1 MAPFHCQGKG
11 LQAAAR
17 QSVEELLDGLL
28 PVRTVCEHYPTYYSK
43 GPCTTGRNG
52 MGNGFLDLLVCYVV
66 LCSKVSRSLPLQQYT
81 ALFSFLLLSLSM
93 YKYKYEHISYIYI
106 YDIYIYIYHTYIYI
120 YIHISNVCIVRLVD
134 GGRHR
139 DRA

>member
-1 MAPFHCQGKG
+1 MAPVQCQGKG

-66 LCSKVSRSLPLQQYT
+66 LCSKVSHSLPLQQYT
-81 ALFSFLLLSLSM
+81 ALFSLLFLSLSM
-93 YKYKYEHISYIYI
+93 YVCIYIYIYIFIYLFIYLSYIYI
-106 YDIYIYIYHTYIYI
+106 YIYIFIFIIYIYIYTYIQCM
-120 YIHISNVCIVRLVD
+120 HS
-134 GGRHR
+134 
-139 DRA
+139 